1 MKRDI
6 LLSVINSRRMK
17 AEDVAKLRDGAL
29 VTVRKDPRV
38 KTANPETICY
48 RVATRNGLKVLI
60 RNSSPYEM
68 KTIKERPGRL
78 YYREGGF

>member
-1 MKRDI
+1 M
-6 LLSVINSRRMK
+6 LSVINGRRMN
-17 AEDVAKLRDGAL
+17 ADEVAKLRDGAL
-29 VTVRKDPRV
+29 VTVRRDPKV
-38 KTANPETICY
+38 KAANPETICY

>member
-1 MKRDI
+1 MRRTT
-6 LLSVINSRRMK
+6 LNSRRMT
-17 AEDVAKLRDGAL
+17 AEEIRKLRDGAL

-60 RNSSPYEM
+60 EKGSGAM

>member
-6 LLSVINSRRMK
+6 LLSVINGRLMK

-29 VTVRKDPRV
+29 VTARKDPRM
-38 KTANPETICY
+38 KEAKAETICY

-60 RNSSPYEM
+60 EKGTGAM

-78 YYREGGF
+78 YYREGGC

>member
-1 MKRDI
+1 MRRTT
-6 LLSVINSRRMK
+6 LNSRHMT
-17 AEDVAKLRDGAL
+17 AEEVRKLRDGAL
-29 VTVRKDPRV
+29 VTVRKDPRMREA
-38 KTANPETICY
+38 KAETICY

-60 RNSSPYEM
+60 EKSSGVM